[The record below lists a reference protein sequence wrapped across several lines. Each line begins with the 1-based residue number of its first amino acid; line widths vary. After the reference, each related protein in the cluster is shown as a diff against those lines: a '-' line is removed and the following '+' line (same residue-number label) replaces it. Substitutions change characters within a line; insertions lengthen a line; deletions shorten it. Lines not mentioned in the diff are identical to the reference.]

1 MEKFQLNQFIK
12 SESPEALAM
21 LAIEAQNRQG
31 EIQKLKE
38 QLIKKAKAENEQ
50 LDVAMMRKQL
60 DERPA
65 SQYLKLLDEDKDRL
79 VEAELQKRLT
89 KAVPFFRGKLTQ
101 NLGLRYAPE
110 IRFFRDNSL
119 DIFEQFREQ
128 AQNYLKETQQQNT
141 ENQLQGAPKEMIELL

>member
-38 QLIKKAKAENEQ
+38 QLIKKAKVENEQ

-128 AQNYLKETQQQNT
+128 AQNYLKETQQ
-141 ENQLQGAPKEMIELL
+141 

>member
-1 MEKFQLNQFIK
+1 MEKFQLNQFMK

-50 LDVAMMRKQL
+50 LDVAIMRKQL

-128 AQNYLKETQQQNT
+128 AQNYLKETQ
-141 ENQLQGAPKEMIELL
+141 L

>member
-1 MEKFQLNQFIK
+1 MEKFHLNQFIK

-128 AQNYLKETQQQNT
+128 AQNYLKETQQ
-141 ENQLQGAPKEMIELL
+141 